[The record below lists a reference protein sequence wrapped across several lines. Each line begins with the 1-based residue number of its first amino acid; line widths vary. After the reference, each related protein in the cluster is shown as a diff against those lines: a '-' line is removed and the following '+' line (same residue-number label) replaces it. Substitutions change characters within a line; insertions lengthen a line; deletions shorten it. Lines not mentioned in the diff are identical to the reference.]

1 MSQANLDYNSSTNL
15 QALPPFPRSQLP
27 KSQINQWK
35 KLLSAKRAE
44 LSSFY
49 MPHTHISVL
58 CTSINFFFIDFFLT
72 CMMDFA
78 KKKGLLVV
86 LSSTY
91 QNNYDDFY

>member
-15 QALPPFPRSQLP
+15 QALPPFLRSQLP

-44 LSSFY
+44 LFFLYASH
-49 MPHTHISVL
+49 PHFCAVHEHQ
-58 CTSINFFFIDFFLT
+58 FFFIDFFLT

-86 LSSTY
+86 LSSAY
-91 QNNYDDFY
+91 QNNYDNFY

>member
-1 MSQANLDYNSSTNL
+1 MH
-15 QALPPFPRSQLP
+15 
-27 KSQINQWK
+27 
-35 KLLSAKRAE
+35 
-44 LSSFY
+44 
-49 MPHTHISVL
+49 HTHISVL

-86 LSSTY
+86 LSSAY